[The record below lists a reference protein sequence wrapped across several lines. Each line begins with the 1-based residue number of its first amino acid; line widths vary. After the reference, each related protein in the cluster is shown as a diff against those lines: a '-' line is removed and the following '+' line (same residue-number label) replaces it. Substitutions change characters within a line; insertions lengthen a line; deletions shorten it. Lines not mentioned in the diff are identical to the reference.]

1 MKKVTILLTEYSDAL
16 SRFIYY
22 ISGRGYTHIS
32 LGLEEDED
40 RFYSFN
46 YKGFCIETIE
56 KHRRRG
62 VHRSVCYEIA
72 VEDKIYEVIKSNIQ
86 AFEQNRDIYH
96 YTKLGVFFA
105 VLHLPFKRKNHYFCS
120 RFVAEQLLLSGAMK
134 LKKSASLYLPN
145 QLTSELERFSGVM
158 QVIPNVI

>member
-56 KHRRRG
+56 F
-62 VHRSVCYEIA
+62 YA
-72 VEDKIYEVIKSNIQ
+72 VSC
-86 AFEQNRDIYH
+86 
-96 YTKLGVFFA
+96 G
-105 VLHLPFKRKNHYFCS
+105 
-120 RFVAEQLLLSGAMK
+120 
-134 LKKSASLYLPN
+134 
-145 QLTSELERFSGVM
+145 
-158 QVIPNVI
+158 